1 MVALRKGWEFAGGW
15 GVVPRSGFRG
25 PHRGPD
31 GQHSAKDP
39 SSLRFHGCEP
49 LKDAG
54 YSFHASRNG
63 LLDWGPGH
71 RRVFPMA
78 RLRILVLGSTGSI
91 GTQTLDL
98 VRQAPGQFE
107 VVGLSAHSRDRELL
121 AQAREFKPRF
131 VALAD
136 GQRAGDLAPQ
146 LPGSCTLFHGSDANL
161 ELIAATDFDLAVHGI
176 VGAAGLQPSVAVLKT
191 GARLG
196 LANKESLV
204 LGGELL
210 LDLAKRMNTV
220 IIPVDSE
227 HCAVHQCLRG
237 EDPARIR
244 QVILTASGGPFRGKT
259 REQLQNVTA
268 AEALKHPTWDMGPRI
283 TIGSATLMNK
293 ALEIIELH
301 HLFDLPPE
309 KIQVAVHPQS
319 VVHSMVEFV
328 DGSVM
333 AQMGPPDMRGPIHFA
348 LHYPDRAP
356 APDQKGFDLELFSHL
371 TFEAPDRHTFP
382 ALDLGYDCVRAGGT
396 SGAVLNA
403 ADEVAVQAF
412 LEGQIPFH
420 AMGSVCAAAL
430 QARPPGTLD
439 VAGLLEAD
447 RWARDFTRTCIRS
460 QFAGPGA
467 ARS

>member
-1 MVALRKGWEFAGGW
+1 
-15 GVVPRSGFRG
+15 
-25 PHRGPD
+25 
-31 GQHSAKDP
+31 
-39 SSLRFHGCEP
+39 
-49 LKDAG
+49 
-54 YSFHASRNG
+54 
-63 LLDWGPGH
+63 
-71 RRVFPMA
+71 MA

-91 GTQTLDL
+91 GTQTLEL
-98 VRQAPGQFE
+98 VRQDPQHFE
-107 VVGLSAHSRDRELL
+107 VVGLSAHRSDVALL
-121 AQAREFKPRF
+121 AQALEFKPRF

-136 GQRAGDLAPQ
+136 QDKAEDLGTR
-146 LPGSCTLFHGSDANL
+146 LPNSTTLFQGPDANL
-161 ELIAATDFDLAVHGI
+161 EMIEAADFDLAIHGI

-210 LDLAKRMNTV
+210 LDLARRMNTV

-237 EDPARIR
+237 EDPTTIR

-259 REQLQNVTA
+259 RAQLESVTA
-268 AEALKHPTWDMGPRI
+268 AEALQHPTWDMGPRI

-301 HLFDLPPE
+301 HLFDLPAE

-328 DGSVM
+328 DGSVIG
-333 AQMGPPDMRGPIHFA
+333 QMGPPDMRGPIHFA

-356 APDQKGFDLELFSHL
+356 APEQSGFSLELFSKL
-371 TFEAPDRHTFP
+371 TFEAPDRGSFP
-382 ALDLGYDCVRAGGT
+382 ALEMGYECVRQGGT

-412 LEGQIPFH
+412 LDGQIPFH
-420 AMGSVCAAAL
+420 AMGELCSAAL
-430 QARPPGTLD
+430 KARPSGPINVDAIL
-439 VAGLLEAD
+439 AAD
-447 RWARDFTRTCIRS
+447 QWAREFTQDRIQS
-460 QFAGPGA
+460 QYSGPST

>member
-1 MVALRKGWEFAGGW
+1 
-15 GVVPRSGFRG
+15 
-25 PHRGPD
+25 
-31 GQHSAKDP
+31 
-39 SSLRFHGCEP
+39 
-49 LKDAG
+49 
-54 YSFHASRNG
+54 
-63 LLDWGPGH
+63 
-71 RRVFPMA
+71 MA

-91 GTQTLDL
+91 GTQTLEL
-98 VRQAPGQFE
+98 VRLNPGRFE
-107 VVGLSAHSRDRELL
+107 VVGLSAHSSDQALL
-121 AQAREFKPRF
+121 DQALEFKPGF

-136 GQRAGDLAPQ
+136 TDRAARLESS
-146 LPGSCTLFHGSDANL
+146 LPPGTTLLRGSSANL
-161 ELIAATDFDLAVHGI
+161 EMIEAAEFDLAVHGI
-176 VGAAGLQPSVAVLKT
+176 VGAAGLEPSVAILKT
-191 GARLG
+191 GARLA

-204 LGGELL
+204 LGGEPL

-237 EDPARIR
+237 EDPSKIR

-259 REQLQNVTA
+259 RSELESVTA
-268 AEALKHPTWDMGPRI
+268 TEALRHPTWDMGQRI

-301 HLFDLPPE
+301 HLFNLPPE

-356 APDQKGFDLELFSHL
+356 APSQKGFDLELFSSL
-371 TFEAPDRHTFP
+371 TFEAPDRASFP
-382 ALDLGYDCVRAGGT
+382 ALDLGYECVRQGGT

-403 ADEVAVQAF
+403 ADEVAVEAF
-412 LEGQIPFH
+412 LEGRIPFH
-420 AMGSVCAAAL
+420 AMGDLCAKAIE
-430 QARPPGTLD
+430 ARPVGTLD
-439 VAGLLEAD
+439 VAGLLAAD
-447 RWARDFTRTCIRS
+447 RWARQFTQDRIAS
-460 QFAGPGA
+460 QHSGSSQ

>member
-1 MVALRKGWEFAGGW
+1 
-15 GVVPRSGFRG
+15 
-25 PHRGPD
+25 
-31 GQHSAKDP
+31 
-39 SSLRFHGCEP
+39 
-49 LKDAG
+49 
-54 YSFHASRNG
+54 
-63 LLDWGPGH
+63 
-71 RRVFPMA
+71 MA

-98 VRQAPGQFE
+98 VRLDPGHFE
-107 VVGLSAHSRDRELL
+107 VVGLSAHGSADALL
-121 AQAREFKPRF
+121 TQVQEFQPRY

-136 GQRAGDLAPQ
+136 ESQASGLEDQ
-146 LPGSCTLFHGSDANL
+146 LPSTTTLFRGPDANL
-161 ELIAATDFDLAVHGI
+161 EMIEASTFDLAVHGI
-176 VGAAGLQPSVAVLKT
+176 VGAAGLRPSVAVLKT
-191 GARLG
+191 GARLA

-210 LDLAKRMNTV
+210 LDLARRMGTV

-237 EDPARIR
+237 EDPSTIR
-244 QVILTASGGPFRGKT
+244 QVILTASGGPFRGKSREELRTVT
-259 REQLQNVTA
+259 REQALQ
-268 AEALKHPTWDMGPRI
+268 HPTWDMGQRI

-301 HLFDLPPE
+301 HLFGLPAE

-356 APDQKGFDLELFSHL
+356 APAQKGFSLELFSNL
-371 TFEAPDRHTFP
+371 TFEAPDRGSFP
-382 ALDLGYDCVRAGGT
+382 ALDMGYECVSQGGT

-403 ADEVAVQAF
+403 SDEVAVGAF
-412 LEGQIPFH
+412 LEGRIPFH
-420 AMGSVCAAAL
+420 AMGELCAEALAA
-430 QARPPGTLD
+430 RTESSID
-439 VAGLLEAD
+439 VESLLAAD
-447 RWARDFTRTCIRS
+447 GWARKFTEDRIQTKYS
-460 QFAGPGA
+460 GPNA
-467 ARS
+467 ARL